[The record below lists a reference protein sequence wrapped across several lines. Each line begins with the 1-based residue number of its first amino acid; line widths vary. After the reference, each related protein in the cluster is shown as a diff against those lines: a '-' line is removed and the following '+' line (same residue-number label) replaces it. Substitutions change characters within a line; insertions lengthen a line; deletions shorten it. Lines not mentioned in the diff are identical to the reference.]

1 MDILRFLHTAD
12 LCNVTVIVIYF
23 MRILCS
29 NKQADVVE
37 DGRERVEVVRSGL
50 FSLLSVSARQGV
62 RFCAA

>member
-50 FSLLSVSARQGV
+50 FSLLS
-62 RFCAA
+62 